1 MGESNPFRQ
10 CYIGVKCVSVDL
22 VIFSGQVAGVKRSKP
37 VVCMG
42 QTPKTL
48 PMMQPI
54 DFFLLKL
61 KSLLR
66 FYKVPST
73 ATEKLFNKNGE
84 K

>member
-42 QTPKTL
+42 QTPKIL

-54 DFFLLKL
+54 DFF
-61 KSLLR
+61 
-66 FYKVPST
+66 FVKV
-73 ATEKLFNKNGE
+73 KIFIKIL
-84 K
+84 